1 MDAMPLDLR
10 LEANSL
16 IDRLVADHG
25 DTFDRAEATRLLQL
39 IPAQPKSRWFGL
51 EVRGFRSGGSH
62 QGMAAGAGQVSVPGE
77 DQSFEFTID
86 GDVLW
91 RIGGYKVTHR
101 TGELAI
107 GLMMDVDPLNSRRCF
122 LIYSDAAAPLRLDVQ
137 VNRALTIP
145 LGFGEFVLSLPGRR
159 VWKRPATDRGLMR

>member
-16 IDRLVADHG
+16 IDRLVADQG
-25 DTFDRAEATRLLQL
+25 DTFDRAEAGRLLQL

-62 QGMAAGAGQVSVPGE
+62 QAMAAGAGQVSVPSE

-107 GLMMDVDPLNSRRCF
+107 GLMMDVDPFDSRRCF
-122 LIYSDAAAPLRLDVQ
+122 LIYSDPAAPLRLEVQ
-137 VNRALTIP
+137 VDRALTIP
-145 LGFGEFVLSLPGRR
+145 LGVGKLVLAFPGRR
-159 VWKRPATDRGLMR
+159 VWKRPTSHKGEMR